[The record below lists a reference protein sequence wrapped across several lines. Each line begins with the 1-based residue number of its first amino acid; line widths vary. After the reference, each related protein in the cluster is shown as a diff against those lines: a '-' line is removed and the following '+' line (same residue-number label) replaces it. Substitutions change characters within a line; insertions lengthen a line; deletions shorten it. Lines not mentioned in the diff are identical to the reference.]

1 MDKPTPADER
11 VIADIDAATTEWDS
25 VVQSWHVPE
34 HVAAIDA
41 VTAYEAWLNTEPTD
55 IAL

>member
-1 MDKPTPADER
+1 MDKPTLADER

-34 HVAAIDA
+34 HIAAIDA
-41 VTAYEAWLNTEPTD
+41 VTAYESWLNGEPSS
-55 IAL
+55 